1 MTPLL
6 AQTEAASG
14 SAEFWVFIVIGALAL
29 GSALSMVLLRNA
41 VHAALMLVV
50 NFFAIAVLYAT
61 LDAQFLAIAQII
73 VYAGAIVVL
82 FLFVLMLLGVAGEQ
96 AFSGRIAGQ
105 KTTAVLLGLA
115 LFGVLAAGVAAPFL
129 GEGTACN
136 VPVEER
142 LDAEGPPCE
151 GLGAANADGNVRG
164 VGFLIFTDYVW
175 PFEVTSVLLVVAAIG
190 AIVLGKRRED
200 PGELTDAPA
209 SAVPALRD
217 DEDDEAATDA
227 DAAGAA
233 EPAPTGAG
241 EDDEEGTR

>member
-14 SAEFWVFIVIGALAL
+14 SAEFWVFIVIGAVAL

-61 LDAQFLAIAQII
+61 LDAQFLAVAQII

-82 FLFVLMLLGVAGEQ
+82 FLFVLMLLGVAGDQ
-96 AFSGRIAGQ
+96 AFTGRIPGQ

-115 LFGVLAAGVAAPFL
+115 LFGVLAAGVVAPFL
-129 GEGTACN
+129 GEATACN
-136 VPVEER
+136 IPMEQRVE
-142 LDAEGPPCE
+142 AEGPVCE
-151 GLGAANADGNVRG
+151 GLAVANAEGNVRG

-175 PFEVTSVLLVVAAIG
+175 AFEVTSVLLVIAAIG

-200 PGELTDAPA
+200 PAELTDAPA

-217 DEDDEAATDA
+217 D
-227 DAAGAA
+227 DAASEEDAADTA
-233 EPAPTGAG
+233 EPAPTGSGA